1 MPLEKKIVGVG
12 GLGGS
17 GTRLLAEALL
27 IAGFEMG
34 VRLNKSLDDLW
45 FTALFKR
52 ENSYLPRQTDEIT
65 QRWNWYAALRE
76 GNRISFLDRLRI
88 QQYMKANGD
97 PRIYPDPPLDTL
109 WKSNAGPALWGWKEP
124 NTHLFAKQL
133 LDEQPHLHYVHMI
146 RDGRY
151 MVHSANQQQFN
162 TWNHLFDIP
171 VNVSKER
178 QRLLFWLQAN
188 ESIFQCMDFYPDR
201 IHIIHYEELVAHPLL
216 ALSKLWEALEI
227 KQDVQ
232 MVVDQL
238 HFHPIKQNNCLLA
251 LSQEE
256 KERLAALGY
265 PE

>member
-1 MPLEKKIVGVG
+1 MPVEKLIVGVG

-17 GTRLLAEALL
+17 GTRLLAEALA
-27 IAGFEMG
+27 IVGFEMG

-52 ENSYLPRQTDEIT
+52 ENSYLPRQDEEIAV
-65 QRWNWYAALRE
+65 RWNWYAALRE
-76 GNRISFLDRLRI
+76 GKRISLFDRLRI

-109 WKSNAGPALWGWKEP
+109 WKSNTAPLIWGWKEP
-124 NTHLFAKQL
+124 NSHLFAKRL
-133 LDEQPHLHYVHMI
+133 LDLNPHLHYIHMI

-151 MVHSANQQQFN
+151 MVHSANQQQFK
-162 TWNHLFDIP
+162 TWSHLYDIP
-171 VNVSKER
+171 VEVSKER

-188 ESIFQCMDFYPDR
+188 ENIFQSLDFYPDR
-201 IHIIHYEELVAHPLL
+201 IHIIRYEELL
-216 ALSKLWEALEI
+216 AQPEVVLSQLFKELHLSLNAQE
-227 KQDVQ
+227 
-232 MVVDQL
+232 VVNQL
-238 HFHPIKQNNCLLA
+238 HFHPIKPHNCLLA

-256 KERLAALGY
+256 KDRLAALGY